1 MSALTCYQ
9 GLEERFRTV
18 TGLRSVVL
26 GEPTGDLDLPG
37 LYTAYIGFDRTLGR
51 DQMTVM
57 EHRFMHRLIIR
68 WQDNAQAEMQ
78 LLTLLNAIPASVE
91 LDIQLGGR
99 LLQGI
104 ARITD
109 GDAGFVT
116 IGGVK
121 YRCVDYTTLVTE
133 KAPVR
138 SGI

>member
-18 TGLRSVVL
+18 SGLHSVVL

-104 ARITD
+104 ARISSQSHAIEQRRH
-109 GDAGFVT
+109 DARVAQIHRELLDRHSFQAV
-116 IGGVK
+116 
-121 YRCVDYTTLVTE
+121 
-133 KAPVR
+133 
-138 SGI
+138 

>member
-18 TGLRSVVL
+18 SGLHSVVL

-37 LYTAYIGFDRTLGR
+37 LYTAYIGFNRSQLGQITAM
-51 DQMTVM
+51 D
-57 EHRFMHRLIIR
+57 HRFMHRLIIR

-91 LDIQLGGR
+91 ADAQLGGR
-99 LLQGI
+99 VPLGL

-109 GDAGFVT
+109 GDAGFAT

-121 YRCVDYTTLVTE
+121 YRVVDYTALVTE